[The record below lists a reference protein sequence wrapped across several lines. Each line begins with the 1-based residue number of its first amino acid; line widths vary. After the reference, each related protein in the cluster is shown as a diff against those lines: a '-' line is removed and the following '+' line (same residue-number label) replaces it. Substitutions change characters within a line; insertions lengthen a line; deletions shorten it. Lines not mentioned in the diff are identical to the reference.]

1 MRVKA
6 DVERKRLY
14 GLAPLA
20 KSAGAV
26 PGGIYTPEAGQRTY
40 ARLRE
45 VAHAVLAAGLP
56 VLVDA
61 TCLKVAQRQP
71 FMALAQELGVPCRIL
86 ALDAPVE
93 VLRRRVLQRASSGG
107 DPSEADVAVLE
118 GQLKAREPLTEG
130 EKVCAVAVDTSRPVN
145 WRAVLPVDWVA
156 VN

>member
-1 MRVKA
+1 VKA

-20 KSAGAV
+20 RSAGLV

-40 ARLRE
+40 ARLHE
-45 VAHAVLAAGLP
+45 VACALLRAGLP

-71 FMALAQELGVPCRIL
+71 FLALAQQLGVPCRIL

-93 VLRRRVLQRASSGG
+93 VLRQRVQRRAEKGR

-118 GQLKAREPLTEG
+118 GQLKAREPLTQQERA
-130 EKVCAVAVDTSRPVN
+130 CAVAVDTSQ
-145 WRAVLPVDWVA
+145 PVDWQRVLPA
-156 VN
+156 VWADAD